1 MNASLIDV
9 AIVLV
14 GIYIALAVAASWVQE
29 QIAALSHLRGRQL
42 YRGILNLVAGAT
54 TLTDAI
60 YAHPLVSAAVDN
72 KQEEKLPSYLDAR
85 NFSLAL
91 WQSVH
96 QTVGPNAGPAAA
108 NAIAAPHELLAA
120 LDARVS
126 ALNDTDAL
134 KKPLAALL
142 NAAGGDYDKLLTATD
157 AWFNSQMDRVSGW
170 YKRTAQWWLVAIGAV
185 IVILGGIDS
194 ISIARQAYASPVVTQ
209 ALAGSITNAVNTAV
223 SGTSTSPAPSATPV
237 PQDQSDAVAKAVS
250 DALAKDP
257 TIKVIWSSALLPT
270 DLSGWAL
277 KVLGLLITIV
287 AVSLGAPFWFDL
299 LKTLINVRMAG
310 EKPDDNATAK

>member
-1 MNASLIDV
+1 VNASLIDV

-96 QTVGPNAGPAAA
+96 QTVGPNAG
-108 NAIAAPHELLAA
+108 L
-120 LDARVS
+120 R
-126 ALNDTDAL
+126 
-134 KKPLAALL
+134 
-142 NAAGGDYDKLLTATD
+142 
-157 AWFNSQMDRVSGW
+157 Q
-170 YKRTAQWWLVAIGAV
+170 RT
-185 IVILGGIDS
+185 
-194 ISIARQAYASPVVTQ
+194 
-209 ALAGSITNAVNTAV
+209 
-223 SGTSTSPAPSATPV
+223 
-237 PQDQSDAVAKAVS
+237 
-250 DALAKDP
+250 
-257 TIKVIWSSALLPT
+257 LLPRRT
-270 DLSGWAL
+270 SCSPRWTRVFPRSTTPML
-277 KVLGLLITIV
+277 
-287 AVSLGAPFWFDL
+287 
-299 LKTLINVRMAG
+299 
-310 EKPDDNATAK
+310 